1 MLAGAC
7 AAGFAAA
14 AVAGSPAH
22 LAAAH
27 KATVRHAAAHP
38 VVRAA
43 AAAGPD
49 AALTALTRPLTAT
62 PGDPIF
68 MFIKNIPG
76 ESKDRGHLNWIDVSG
91 YHTNFVGKAC
101 GDCPGAQ
108 FGPFVVT
115 MPYSRAVPPLLGQL
129 VSGTQLPT
137 VELQAA
143 ATTAK
148 GTELNFLTITLSQ
161 VVVSS
166 LAEASGGGRPSET
179 LTLQAGQLAVSY
191 TTGSGSPEKFCY
203 NFTNQKAC

>member
-22 LAAAH
+22 LTAAH
-27 KATVRHAAAHP
+27 KATVHHAAAHP
-38 VVRAA
+38 VAAA
-43 AAAGPD
+43 AAAGPNT
-49 AALTALTRPLTAT
+49 ALTALTRPLTAT

-68 MFIKNIPG
+68 MLIKNIPG

-91 YHTNFVGKAC
+91 YHTNFAGKTC
-101 GDCPGAQ
+101 GDCPGPQ

-115 MPYSRAVPPLLGQL
+115 MPYSRAVPPLLSQL
-129 VSGTQLPT
+129 ISGTQLPT

-143 ATTAK
+143 ATNAK
-148 GTELNFLTITLSQ
+148 GAEVNFLTITLSQ
-161 VVVSS
+161 VTVST

-191 TTGSGSPEKFCY
+191 TPSTGSPVKFCY